1 MDFRQLRTFAVVADL
16 ENITLA
22 AARLRIAQSAVSRHV
37 RLLEQELGV
46 RLFERVGRGIKLTSA
61 GQMLRE
67 RVGHLLEQMKQL
79 EVDITT
85 EGSTPSGT
93 LRVGANPS
101 FGHTLF
107 PRIAEQYWAKYP
119 NVRLHFVTDLTASIQ
134 ELVRRG
140 DLDIAIIGFP
150 DKDPDF
156 IKTPLTTESIFLIS
170 APSNDPDLGAE
181 CTVRAI
187 SKLPLLLPGFQNRE
201 RLGYERLAAAKG
213 YHLTC
218 RMEADSLSILKS
230 LAARGFGHLLL
241 PYVAIADDEPAGTWM
256 LSRVKGFA
264 VERYIIRLA
273 SRPLT
278 EAGSSII
285 RLIQDETGKLAKAGL
300 LR

>member
-1 MDFRQLRTFAVVADL
+1 MDFRQLRNFVVVADL

-22 AARLRIAQSAVSRHV
+22 ASRLRIAQSAVSRHV

-67 RVGHLLEQMKQL
+67 RVGHLLDEIKQL
-79 EVDITT
+79 EDDITA
-85 EGSTPSGT
+85 EGTTPSGT

-107 PRIAEQYWAKYP
+107 PRIAEQYWTKYP
-119 NVRLHFVTDLTASIQ
+119 NVRLHFITDLTASIQ

-140 DLDIAIIGFP
+140 DLDVAIIGFP

-156 IKTPLTTESIFLIS
+156 IKTPLTTEGIFLIS
-170 APSNDPDLGAE
+170 APDNNPGLGAE

-218 RMEADSLSILKS
+218 RMEADSMAILKS

-241 PYVAIADDEPAGTWM
+241 PYVAIADDAPEGAWIM
-256 LSRVKGFA
+256 SRVKGFA

-278 EAGSSII
+278 EAGASMI
-285 RLIQDETGKLAKAGL
+285 RLIQSESRKLAKLGL
-300 LR
+300 IR